1 MKKQLCAALS
11 LILLLGVVVPSAAFA
26 QPIPDSDRV
35 EEAVP
40 RFTGI
45 TTLASSL
52 TISKYGRADCGGTV
66 SLRDGYT
73 VDVTVELKQ
82 DGTVIK
88 TWTESGSGVV
98 GAGGSYYVTS
108 GHDYVV
114 TTTAEVYNSS
124 GKLVEAPSEDS
135 LEKSY

>member
-11 LILLLGVVVPSAAFA
+11 LILLLGIVVSSAAFA
-26 QPIPDSDRV
+26 QPIVDVDQP
-35 EEAVP
+35 EEATP

-45 TTLASSL
+45 STLASTLS
-52 TISKYGRADCGGTV
+52 ISKYGRATCGGTV
-66 SLRDGYT
+66 SIRDGYT
-73 VDVTVELKQ
+73 VDLTVELKQ

-88 TWTESGSGVV
+88 TWTNSGSGILD
-98 GAGGSYYVTS
+98 AGGSYYVTS
-108 GHDYVV
+108 GHTYVV

-124 GKLVEAPSEDS
+124 GTLVEAPSEDS